1 MASTRT
7 MAKSKPKQK
16 DLVKP
21 TKFIPAQ
28 HDKPKKL
35 ALAGF
40 VGIVLTYF
48 VASRALDTGSYWEY
62 LLTVVLLIISIRLFI
77 RSIRLK

>member
-7 MAKSKPKQK
+7 MAKTKSNQK
-16 DLVKP
+16 NSVKP
-21 TKFIPAQ
+21 TRLIPAQ

-35 ALAGF
+35 ALAGL

-48 VASRALDTGSYWEY
+48 VASRALNTGSYWEY